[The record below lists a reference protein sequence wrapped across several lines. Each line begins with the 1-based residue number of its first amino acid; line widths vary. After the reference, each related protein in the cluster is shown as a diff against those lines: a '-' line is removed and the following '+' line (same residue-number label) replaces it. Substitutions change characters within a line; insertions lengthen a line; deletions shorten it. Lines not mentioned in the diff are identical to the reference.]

1 MQGTHLVIYLSS
13 RRICFYPFRN
23 DVSTFDTITTDT
35 FVVMNYM
42 VMINIKYLKYLRK
55 YSVSVH
61 GNIVILV
68 KFEAFETT
76 ALLNGTNYGQISSK
90 WD

>member
-1 MQGTHLVIYLSS
+1 
-13 RRICFYPFRN
+13 
-23 DVSTFDTITTDT
+23 
-35 FVVMNYM
+35 MNYM

-68 KFEAFETT
+68 KF
-76 ALLNGTNYGQISSK
+76 
-90 WD
+90 

>member
-1 MQGTHLVIYLSS
+1 MPISMCGRNQFDARFPFSNLLVKSQNLLLSVQKRCQHIFIQS
-13 RRICFYPFRN
+13 RQ
-23 DVSTFDTITTDT
+23 
-35 FVVMNYM
+35 VVMNYM

-68 KFEAFETT
+68 KF
-76 ALLNGTNYGQISSK
+76 
-90 WD
+90 

>member
-23 DVSTFDTITTDT
+23 DVSTFDTITTGSYELHGHD
-35 FVVMNYM
+35 
-42 VMINIKYLKYLRK
+42 INIKYLKYLRK

-68 KFEAFETT
+68 KF
-76 ALLNGTNYGQISSK
+76 
-90 WD
+90 